1 VTGGPPRAARVA
13 IVGSGFGG
21 LGAAIRL
28 QRDGIDDFI
37 VLERAADVGG
47 TWRDNTYPGCACDV
61 ESHLYSLS
69 FAPEAGWTRRFSTQP
84 EIWRYLQRCAH
95 QFDLMRRIWFDT
107 EVLGAEW
114 RADEAIVDGEPPGG
128 WRIATSRGPVR
139 ARVLV
144 LATGPLSAPHIPHLA
159 GLERFEG
166 RAFHSARWDH
176 GCNLA
181 GKRIA
186 VVGTGASAIQFIPEI
201 QKQAAA
207 LVVFQRTPAWVI
219 RRPDA
224 TIPEW
229 RRRIYAR
236 VPIARLAAR
245 LFVYLY
251 REAWIVVFRH
261 PAVMAR
267 LQRLAVRSI
276 ARSVADETLR
286 AKLTPRYAMGCKRIL
301 LSNDYY
307 PALTQPNV
315 ELVTESIAEVRG
327 RAIVTTDGI
336 ERTVDA
342 IIFGT
347 GFRVTDPPI
356 AERIRGR
363 DGRTLRDAWAG
374 SPKAHLG
381 TTVAGFPNLFLLLG
395 PNTGLGHNSVVYMT
409 EAQIDHLIA
418 ALRYMRRHRIGAL
431 EPTAAAQQAFVAD
444 VDRRMRGTVWVDG
457 GCRSWYLDRTG
468 RNSTL
473 WPGTSWSYYRRASSF
488 RPRDYITI
496 DAAVHAG

>member
-1 VTGGPPRAARVA
+1 MTGGPPWAARVA

-28 QRDGIDDFI
+28 QRAGLTDFVI
-37 VLERAADVGG
+37 LERAGDVGG

-84 EIWRYLQRCAH
+84 EIWRYLQRCARE
-95 QFDLMRRIWFDT
+95 FGLLPRISFRT

-114 RADEAIVDGEPPGG
+114 QADQPMTAGESPGC
-128 WRIATSRGPVR
+128 WRIETSRGELR

-144 LATGPLSAPHIPHLA
+144 VATGPLSAPRLPDLP
-159 GLERFEG
+159 GLGRFEG
-166 RAFHSARWDH
+166 PAFHSAQWDH
-176 GCNLA
+176 GYDLG
-181 GKRIA
+181 GKRVA

-201 QKQAAA
+201 QKQVAS
-207 LVVFQRTPAWVI
+207 LVVFQRTPPWVI

-224 TIPEW
+224 AIPEW

-236 VPIARLAAR
+236 LPLARLAAR
-245 LFVYLY
+245 FLVYVY

-261 PAVMAR
+261 PAVMER
-267 LQRLAVRSI
+267 LQRLAARSI
-276 ARSVADETLR
+276 ARSVADATLR

-315 ELVTESIAEVRG
+315 ELVTESIADVR
-327 RAIVTTDGI
+327 AHSIVAADGV
-336 ERTVDA
+336 ERPVDA

-363 DGRTLRDAWAG
+363 GGRTLRDAWAG

-395 PNTGLGHNSVVYMT
+395 PNSGLGHNSVVYMA

-418 ALRYMRRHRIGAL
+418 ALAYMRRHRIDAL
-431 EPTAAAQQAFVAD
+431 EPSETAQRAFVAE
-444 VDRRMRGTVWVDG
+444 VDRRMGGTVWVDG

-473 WPGTSWSYYRRASSF
+473 WPGTSWRYYRRAARF
-488 RPRDYITI
+488 RPGDYVSV
-496 DAAVHAG
+496 DAAAHAG